1 LLGLELVSTHT
12 PPQLVVPPTKVHRP
26 ETHVVPPPH
35 TMPQPPQSTGS
46 FCVSTQ
52 PPPQLVVPVGQL
64 VAHTPP
70 AQT

>member
-1 LLGLELVSTHT
+1 VGLTFVSTHR
-12 PPQLVVPPTKVHRP
+12 PPQLVVPPAHVHRP
-26 ETHVVPPPH
+26 DAQVVPPVH
-35 TMPQPPQSTGS
+35 TMPQPPQSIGL
-46 FCVSTQ
+46 FCVSTH